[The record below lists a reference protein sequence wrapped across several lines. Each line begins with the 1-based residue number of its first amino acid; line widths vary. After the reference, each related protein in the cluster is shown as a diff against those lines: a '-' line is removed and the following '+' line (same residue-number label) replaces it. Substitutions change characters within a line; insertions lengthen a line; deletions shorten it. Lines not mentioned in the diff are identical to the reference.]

1 MDELAGWRPEAAVLA
16 GIVDEALALALAGRG
31 RGAVRA
37 KDGRDVVTD
46 ADVAVEDLIRTRL
59 TALGGAPVVG
69 EERGGRAHGSAYWLV
84 DPICGTRNFASG
96 VPLWCVNVALVEDDR
111 VTLAAV
117 GDPSTGDVLV
127 AERGRGTHVVG
138 SGPARADAGSRV
150 VVVEDGKSSGARRAL
165 AADCLAALLRRDEWD
180 TRKLSTTL
188 ALAYVATG
196 RIAGCALFV
205 ATAVHAAAGSLVA
218 EEAGATVTD
227 VFGAPWTPASD
238 SILASADPAFAQAV
252 TGSDGGGPGA
262 TSTPIA

>member
-1 MDELAGWRPEAAVLA
+1 MGDLSGWRTEAALVA
-16 GIVDEALALALAGRG
+16 GVVSEALSLALGE
-31 RGAVRA
+31 RGAVHVKR
-37 KDGRDVVTD
+37 GRDVVTD

-59 TALGGAPVVG
+59 QAHDDGVAVVG
-69 EERGGRAHGSAYWLV
+69 EERGGDANGAVYWLV

-96 VPLWCVNVALVEDDR
+96 VPLWCVNIALVEDDQ

-150 VVVEDGKSSGARRAL
+150 VVVEDGKSDGARRAM
-165 AADCLAALLRRDEWD
+165 AADCLATLVRRDDWD
-180 TRKLSTTL
+180 TRKLSSTL

-205 ATAVHAAAGSLVA
+205 ATAVHSAAGSLVA
-218 EEAGATVTD
+218 AEAGATVSD

-238 SILASADPAFAQAV
+238 SILASADPEFTAAV
-252 TGSDGGGPGA
+252 TGLSAPLR
-262 TSTPIA
+262 